1 VSSRTGLGAPEVSVL
16 AAVAELGG
24 MPAKRRRG
32 TTLVLEAVEREIGL
46 AARYTYPLLQDLALP
61 WRLHLPLLDP
71 GGNWGSRQ
79 GDPAAS
85 ARHTEVRLSEVGA
98 LALAAEREEVGP
110 VPLGLIEGT
119 LYRGGPVPPFAPARV
134 LDALASGGTDAGTPV
149 MPTGGTVDGGI
160 ATLLAGRRARI
171 VLGSSITREPGRLV
185 ITEIPMG
192 VTTDLLVEQLSSQV
206 RGQSSPRYADYLPDA
221 VDHLVAPS
229 LPVVS
234 VADQSSAPTA
244 VRVVCL
250 LRRRADA
257 GRAERWVRSV
267 WPITIEVDCRL
278 PAPMRR
284 RLLAWDRGDG
294 SGLSA
299 LRRLVQDA
307 RD

>member
-1 VSSRTGLGAPEVSVL
+1 MSSRTGLGAPEVSVL

-134 LDALASGGTDAGTPV
+134 LDALASGG
-149 MPTGGTVDGGI
+149 I

-234 VADQSSAPTA
+234 VADQSSAPSA

-250 LRRRADA
+250 LRRRADD

-267 WPITIEVDCRL
+267 WPVTIEVDCRL